1 MQNLDKKK
9 PPVTAANLKR
19 SPQQTKQ
26 KPPRKSNAG
35 ASEQAVTL
43 PTTPNNK
50 ADQSMTKK
58 APPRKTHVK
67 KAPPRRAAAMCNTLG
82 DVTSTVLAQDIK
94 DIAYSISSADSPTSP
109 LLDNEN
115 GNWDDFVDTFTAP
128 RDPFDPDR
136 DYSYTTSTGERR
148 SSAVPVTAKNYYGYI
163 VPRCKGKRNNKALT
177 KQQHIALDY
186 DALPVGTLQ
195 ALMDVLAKTSAAH
208 IVYTT
213 ASHMTKKKNNLE
225 CFRLVVPMDQPVTS
239 IRDMVAARVAL
250 ADVLNRQIPAL
261 KVDRASFTPS
271 QPMFLPV
278 AGSQVWHSAGRSQAT
293 ALLLAHFGAAGLSV
307 HVPRAKE
314 GGAVV
319 PEGIDQI
326 FQPVMDLLVE
336 WGATNRDD
344 SGRMLLPANEEH
356 ADRYTTESKPDDF
369 AFMFPMDGIAE
380 VFNVSAIHGSDLDA
394 MDRWKYS
401 NPKKKSETVA
411 AYTERRRL
419 ASIQYAIDACAPDE
433 KARAKMTILMAKTI
447 EAHKGT
453 IMEKA
458 DAGDL
463 AFDDDEPGTGKAP
476 TPKQKQAQAI
486 VDAVRQVEKV
496 AELDDESF
504 EAMVDLKL
512 MEDDDT
518 PAILRAAEWLKSPAL
533 CGCVLAWD
541 NFRSDVVFKPYGKQS
556 HIFDRMIQTQK
567 PGMGGWYFATDDLVT
582 KARLA
587 LAAAL
592 PDCNLSRQDVS
603 ALLDHQAKENPI
615 DTAKEWAASLQWDGV
630 KRAETFFIDY
640 LGAEDTPYTR
650 AAALS
655 FWSGAGG
662 RLTVPGT
669 KQDQTVILVGRQ
681 GIAKSTSIK
690 AMVPD
695 DEWAGAINFTMS
707 EDARIRRMRGKLL
720 LEISEMGGFN
730 GKKRDEIKTFMT
742 EQTDE
747 MVRKYKERSERT
759 DRRAVFIGTSN
770 ETEILHDATGERRWL
785 PIMASRGD
793 IEGIKE
799 VRDQL
804 WAEGIELF
812 RENGVMWQRAH
823 ELAAPQH
830 ERFKESDSWEESIAA
845 FIDEQIETWNGQITA
860 ADIAISALG
869 FQDVGRISRAD
880 EMRIGKILRR
890 MGYEN
895 RLLSV
900 NGKRVRRWVL
910 KED

>member
-1 MQNLDKKK
+1 
-9 PPVTAANLKR
+9 
-19 SPQQTKQ
+19 
-26 KPPRKSNAG
+26 
-35 ASEQAVTL
+35 
-43 PTTPNNK
+43 
-50 ADQSMTKK
+50 MTKK
-58 APPRKTHVK
+58 APPRKTK
-67 KAPPRRAAAMCNTLG
+67 KAPPRRIAAICKELS
-82 DVTSTVLAQDIK
+82 DVASTVLAQDIK
-94 DIAYSISSADSPTSP
+94 DIAYSMSSADAPTAP

-115 GNWDDFVDTFTAP
+115 GNWDDFVEVFTQP
-128 RDPFDPDR
+128 LDPFDPAR
-136 DYSYTTSTGERR
+136 DYSYTDRSGERR
-148 SSAVPVTAKNYYGYI
+148 TSAVPVTAKNYYGYI
-163 VPRCKGKRNNKALT
+163 VPRCKGARNNKALT

-186 DALPVGTLQ
+186 DGLPVGTLD
-195 ALMDVLAKTSAAH
+195 AMRAALAKADAAH
-208 IVYTT
+208 VVYTT
-213 ASHMTKKKNNLE
+213 ASHLTKKKNNLE
-225 CFRLVVPMDQPVTS
+225 CFRLVVPMDQAVTT

-250 ADVLNRQIPAL
+250 ADVLQRQIPAL
-261 KVDRASFTPS
+261 VVDRASFTPS

-278 AGSQVWHSAGRSQAT
+278 HGSQVWHSAGRSQST

-307 HVPRAKE
+307 HIPRIKE

-319 PEGIDQI
+319 PEGIDQL

-344 SGRMLLPANEEH
+344 SGRMLLAANEDH
-356 ADRYTTESKPDDF
+356 AEGYSTDSKPDDF

-394 MDRWKYS
+394 LDQWKRS
-401 NPKKKSETVA
+401 NPKRKGESVA

-419 ASIQYAIDACAPDE
+419 AGIQYAIDACAPDAA
-433 KARAKMTILMAKTI
+433 ARAKMTVLMTKTI
-447 EAHKGT
+447 AAHKET
-453 IMEKA
+453 ILEKA
-458 DAGDL
+458 ELDDL
-463 AFDDDEPGTGKAP
+463 AFDDDN

-486 VDAVRQVEKV
+486 ADAVQQVQKV
-496 AELDDESF
+496 ADLDAESY

-541 NFRSDVVFKPYGKQS
+541 NFRSDVVFKPYGKQA
-556 HIFDRMIQTQK
+556 HIFDRMTKTQK
-567 PGMGGWYFATDDLVT
+567 AGMGGWYFATDDLVT

-587 LAAAL
+587 IAREL
-592 PDCNLSRQDVS
+592 PDCNLTARDVS

-615 DTAKEWAASLQWDGV
+615 DTAQEWASSLVWDGV
-630 KRAETFFIDY
+630 PRAETFFIDY
-640 LGAEDTPYTR
+640 LGADDTPYTR

-662 RLTVPGT
+662 RLTRPGT
-669 KQDQTVILVGRQ
+669 KQDQTVILVGKQ
-681 GIAKSTSIK
+681 GIAKSTSIR

-695 DEWAGAINFTMS
+695 DEWAGAINFTMT

-785 PIMASRGD
+785 PITATRGD
-793 IEGIKE
+793 IDGIKA

-804 WAEGIELF
+804 WAEGIALF
-812 RENGVMWQRAH
+812 EQNGVMWQAAH

-830 ERFKESDSWEESIAA
+830 EKFKESDTWEEAILAWV
-845 FIDEQIETWNGQITA
+845 DEQVETWSGQITV
-860 ADIAISALG
+860 ADIAIGALG
-869 FQDVGRISRAD
+869 FADVGRISRAD

-890 MGYEN
+890 NNWEKSLVY
-895 RLLSV
+895 V
-900 NGKRVRRWVL
+900 AGKRVRRWVRV
-910 KED
+910 ED

>member
-1 MQNLDKKK
+1 MQMPEKKK
-9 PPVTAANLKR
+9 PPVRAANLSQK
-19 SPQQTKQ
+19 PQRKQT
-26 KPPRKSNAG
+26 PPRKSNAD
-35 ASEQAVTL
+35 ASEQSHIL
-43 PTTPNNK
+43 PTTPDNK

-67 KAPPRRAAAMCNTLG
+67 KAPPRKASLIAATAAS
-82 DVTSTVLAQDIK
+82 VTSDTLAQDIK
-94 DIAYSISSADSPTSP
+94 DIAYSISSADAPTAP

-115 GNWDDFVDTFTAP
+115 GNWDDFVETFTAE
-128 RDPFDPDR
+128 RDPFNPDH
-136 DYSYTTSTGERR
+136 DYSYTDRSGERR
-148 SSAVPVTAKNYYGYI
+148 TSAVPVTAKNYYGYI
-163 VPRCKGKRNNKALT
+163 VPRCKGARNNKALT

-186 DALPVGTLQ
+186 DALPVGTMD
-195 ALMDVLAKTSAAH
+195 ALLMALVKAGAAH

-213 ASHMTKKKNNLE
+213 ASHLTKKKGGLE
-225 CFRLVVPMDQPVTS
+225 CFRLVVPMDQPVTT
-239 IRDMVAARVAL
+239 IRDMVAVRVAL
-250 ADVLNRQIPAL
+250 ADVLARQIPAL
-261 KVDRASFTPS
+261 VVDRASFTPS

-278 AGSQVWHSAGRSQAT
+278 HGSEVYHDAGRSQSVNK
-293 ALLLAHFGAAGLSV
+293 LLVHFMAAGLSV
-307 HVPRAKE
+307 HVPRVKE

-319 PEGIDQI
+319 PEGIDKL
-326 FQPVMDLLVE
+326 FEPVMDMLIE

-344 SGRMLLPANEEH
+344 SGRMLVQANEAH
-356 ADRYTTESKPDDF
+356 AEGYSTDSKPDDF

-380 VFNVSAIHGSDLDA
+380 VFNVSAIHGSDLDE
-394 MDRWKYS
+394 MDQWKRR
-401 NPKKKSETVA
+401 NPKKKGESIA

-419 ASIQYAIDACAPDE
+419 AGIQYAIDACAPD
-433 KARAKMTILMAKTI
+433 AAACAKMTVLMNKTI

-453 IMEKA
+453 ILAKA
-458 DAGDL
+458 DEGDL
-463 AFDDDEPGTGKAP
+463 AFDDDDKPAAP
-476 TPKQKQAQAI
+476 SAKKKQAQAI
-486 VDAVRQVEKV
+486 ADAVQKVQKV
-496 AELDDESF
+496 ADLDAESY

-533 CGCVLAWD
+533 SGCVLAWD
-541 NFRSDVVFKPYGKQS
+541 NFRSDVVFKPYGS
-556 HIFDRMIQTQK
+556 NAHIFDRMTKTQK
-567 PGMGGWYFATDDLVT
+567 PGMGGWYFATDDLIT

-587 LAAAL
+587 IAREL
-592 PDCNLSRQDVS
+592 PDCNLTARDVS

-615 DTAKEWAASLQWDGV
+615 DTAQEWAGSLEWDGV
-630 KRAETFFIDY
+630 PRAETFFIDY
-640 LGAEDTPYTR
+640 LGADDTPYTR

-662 RLTVPGT
+662 RLLVPGT
-669 KQDQTVILVGRQ
+669 KQDQTIILVGRQ
-681 GIAKSTSIK
+681 GIAKSTSIR

-707 EDARIRRMRGKLL
+707 EEARIRRMRGKLL

-785 PIMASRGD
+785 PISATRGD
-793 IEGIKE
+793 IDGIKA

-804 WAEGIELF
+804 WAEGIALF
-812 RENGVMWQRAH
+812 RANGVMWQRAH

-830 ERFKESDSWEESIAA
+830 ERFKESDTWEESILAW
-845 FIDEQIETWNGQITA
+845 IDEQIETWNGQVTV
-860 ADIAISALG
+860 ADIAIGALG
-869 FQDVGRISRAD
+869 FADVGRISKAD
-880 EMRIGKILRR
+880 EKRIGAILRR
-890 MGYEN
+890 NKWEN
-895 RLLSV
+895 RLV
-900 NGKRVRRWVL
+900 YVAGKRARRWV
-910 KED
+910 KEE